1 MIYRLRI
8 ILDNDTDEDVFRD
21 IELKQNSTLEDFHNS
36 IIQSF
41 GFNGNEMASFY
52 ISDEEWI
59 QGEEISL
66 FDLNEVIKDKK
77 LMSQVLLNEVLDNN
91 KTRLIYV
98 YDFFN
103 LWTFLI
109 ELAEIV
115 EESSGVDYP
124 NLIFA
129 NGQIPEEVPER
140 KFKAENGFDDINED
154 DGDSYNDY
162 DDFYN

>member
-52 ISDEEWI
+52 ISDEQWI

-66 FDLNEVIKDKK
+66 FDLNEAIKDKK

-140 KFKAENGFDDINED
+140 KFKAENVFDDINED